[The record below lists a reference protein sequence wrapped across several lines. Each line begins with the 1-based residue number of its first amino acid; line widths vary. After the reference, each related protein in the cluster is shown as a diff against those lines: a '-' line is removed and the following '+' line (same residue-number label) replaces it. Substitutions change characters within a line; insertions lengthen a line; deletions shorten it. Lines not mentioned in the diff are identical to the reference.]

1 MQCFLKRLQDFR
13 EMIYSRSSIPL
24 VVKSHISRKFFYGEV
39 NLRNWDDLLIVN
51 KVQSS
56 RKLFLQWILQWR
68 WHLRQILY
76 PIINVEEK
84 RNVDNTGNRH
94 RIQCVIKLQ
103 KRKKEGKQRP
113 LSMIFTL
120 MHYNCKEKQFDI

>member
-24 VVKSHISRKFFYGEV
+24 VVKSHIIRGSKFERLRYH
-39 NLRNWDDLLIVN
+39 NLLTVN